1 MQTLTNLRRRQG
13 LRQKDVARRAG
24 RSQSWVSRMEQSADP
39 RLSQLAD
46 YIKALG
52 AQLDVTIRL
61 PDGEA
66 VSAQI

>member
-1 MQTLTNLRRRQG
+1 
-13 LRQKDVARRAG
+13 
-24 RSQSWVSRMEQSADP
+24 MEQSADP